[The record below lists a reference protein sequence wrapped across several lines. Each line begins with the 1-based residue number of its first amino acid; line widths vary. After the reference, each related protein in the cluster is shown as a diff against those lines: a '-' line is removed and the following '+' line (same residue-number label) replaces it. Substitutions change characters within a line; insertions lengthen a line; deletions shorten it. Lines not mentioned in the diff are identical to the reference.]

1 MKVPL
6 INISSESIIGVPALV
21 HFDSQF
27 ENEPLYAML
36 GLTLQTRDG
45 KENPPRFATYYAFE
59 KKEYPLCYGFCS
71 VLFNWAL
78 LEAYNRFILAY
89 PDTKVVLKTSDLCFD
104 YEEFVPVDELCK
116 LYLERIK
123 IPYKVWLTC
132 SPKLRHYT
140 DSDSSLFS
148 RLLFDEYENLLDF
161 SNRGIFSDFTEKQ
174 REDFITWW
182 ECIEDYITRHYKIE
196 IPLHSI
202 SEKVMD
208 YLLETERFRLPKGY
222 TLSSYSPN
230 AKFCLDRTKNTTEDK
245 TTYHINI
252 MPTHIYHD
260 NAQHIDHSKTI
271 TINGASID
279 DLGGFLRDFMSDEPL
294 KPSAPAAKNDNN
306 PKTAPK
312 TPEKRPKNDPVPF
325 TISYVGDLAAQA
337 RSQRLHFVRRVMEK
351 LGWFHEI
358 QDADDFEHLFS
369 GKHREC
375 NIHWSKS
382 VNIATAYYFLQQ
394 LLQQPYI
401 TKETGCTARS
411 LLINQFHVKN
421 ARADESRVSDFHK
434 ECIRR
439 ILILLNPANPLPSSR
454 NYSDNDLDIMN
465 DMYWNMYQDNL
476 NIRKGV

>member
-45 KENPPRFATYYAFE
+45 KENPPRFATYYTFE

-123 IPYKVWLTC
+123 IPYKAWLTC

-140 DSDSSLFS
+140 DSDNSLFS

-174 REDFITWW
+174 QEDFITWW

-230 AKFCLDRTKNTTEDK
+230 AKFCLDRTKNATEDK

-252 MPTHIYHD
+252 MPTHIYND
-260 NAQHIDHSKTI
+260 NAQHIDHSRTI

-279 DLGGFLRDFMSDEPL
+279 DLGGFLRDFMSDEPQSSSTPQPQEVAPSL
-294 KPSAPAAKNDNN
+294 SDPIRNVESEAQVETKVIEDKPAP
-306 PKTAPK
+306 
-312 TPEKRPKNDPVPF
+312 
-325 TISYVGDLAAQA
+325 
-337 RSQRLHFVRRVMEK
+337 MESM
-351 LGWFHEI
+351 
-358 QDADDFEHLFS
+358 LFRTDKS
-369 GKHREC
+369 TLQEC
-375 NIHWSKS
+375 W
-382 VNIATAYYFLQQ
+382 
-394 LLQQPYI
+394 
-401 TKETGCTARS
+401 
-411 LLINQFHVKN
+411 NQFTEIITTSPSKRGKQKVLSQIRHAANSLYFNPN
-421 ARADESRVSDFHK
+421 AFGHEELAEELNRLQKKFVFNKADIDAATK
-434 ECIRR
+434 RR
-439 ILILLNPANPLPSSR
+439 N
-454 NYSDNDLDIMN
+454 
-465 DMYWNMYQDNL
+465 
-476 NIRKGV
+476 